1 MNMDYAK
8 KRCPGIFALLTSVPV
23 SLDGNLRTLA
33 QPQPDMLHPTREL
46 AVQRCEMRLLKNDFA
61 HCFGLIRCAA
71 VEEAPTLG
79 QVRALKL
86 PDFDQ
91 ERMFPAVGW
100 QEIEN
105 DFSAKGNRSSSA

>member
-8 KRCPGIFALLTSVPV
+8 KRCPGIFALLTSVPA

-61 HCFGLIRCAA
+61 HCVGLRRCAA
-71 VEEAPTLG
+71 GEVPALG

-86 PDFDQ
+86 PDVDQ
-91 ERMFPAVGW
+91 ERMFPAVGR